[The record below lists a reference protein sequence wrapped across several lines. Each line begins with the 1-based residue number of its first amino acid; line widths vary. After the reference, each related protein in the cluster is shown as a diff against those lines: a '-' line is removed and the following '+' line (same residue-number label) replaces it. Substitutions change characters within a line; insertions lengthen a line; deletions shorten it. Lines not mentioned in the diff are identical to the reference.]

1 MAVPYKLDQHVN
13 PYHGYDGFG
22 DCDLPPE
29 DPKIEKEH
37 AVLALIRLAQEYA
50 GKNLYPKESLLLVS
64 VCHSKGRICRTTEHF
79 SYWSPH

>member
-50 GKNLYPKESLLLVS
+50 GKNL
-64 VCHSKGRICRTTEHF
+64 
-79 SYWSPH
+79 